1 MDNNRQ
7 RSQGWQRI
15 NRLSGWMVMALSVIA
30 LLAVCSGYF
39 QPPQTDEGTAAHI
52 FQLSIAGLAPATVI
66 FLAMVDWKG
75 RWRAARPL
83 LFSGATLVLAFGAL
97 YYLEH
102 FR

>member
-1 MDNNRQ
+1 MGNNQQ
-7 RSQGWQRI
+7 RFQRWERT
-15 NRLSGWMVMALSVIA
+15 NRLSGWVVMGLSIIA

-52 FQLSIAGLAPATVI
+52 FQLSLAGLAPAIFI
-66 FLAMVDWKG
+66 FLATLDWRR
-75 RWRAARPL
+75 RWRATRPL
-83 LFSGATLVLAFGAL
+83 LFSRATLVIAFGSL

>member
-1 MDNNRQ
+1 MENHRQ
-7 RSQGWQRI
+7 RFQGWERI
-15 NRLSGWMVMALSVIA
+15 NRLSGWVVMALSIIA

-39 QPPQTDEGTAAHI
+39 QPPQSDEGTAAHI
-52 FQLSIAGLAPATVI
+52 FQLSVAGLAPAIFI
-66 FLAMVDWKG
+66 FLATLDWKR
-75 RWRAARPL
+75 RWRAMRPL